1 MRRSR
6 GNPGS
11 SRSDS
16 THILTDV
23 KCVGS
28 SRSRS
33 RVPGPRSSGSSAT
46 TMGNSRIA
54 LKPTA
59 IAPSIGVA
67 PRPSEEIED
76 HLGRRGPY
84 EDRRQRQPPRRKA
97 IVMGERTHADISAR
111 EHQEEQ
117 RGPRRFHPAEEGS
130 RRRIEGAGRGHEKR
144 LSCLI
149 APPRAQPAGPACGTR
164 EMRRPGVKAR
174 PCLLVLEAKLQTFAS
189 GTFGTV
195 LRLALG
201 RGDERRLALGRTA
214 GSFSGFGVTGP
225 SRNSKPSLSRPA
237 SSLLTTTRT

>member
-67 PRPSEEIED
+67 PRPSEEIRITWAGAAHTRID
-76 HLGRRGPY
+76 
-84 EDRRQRQPPRRKA
+84 D
-97 IVMGERTHADISAR
+97 SAS
-111 EHQEEQ
+111 H
-117 RGPRRFHPAEEGS
+117 HD
-130 RRRIEGAGRGHEKR
+130 EK
-144 LSCLI
+144 
-149 APPRAQPAGPACGTR
+149 P
-164 EMRRPGVKAR
+164 
-174 PCLLVLEAKLQTFAS
+174 
-189 GTFGTV
+189 
-195 LRLALG
+195 
-201 RGDERRLALGRTA
+201 
-214 GSFSGFGVTGP
+214 
-225 SRNSKPSLSRPA
+225 
-237 SSLLTTTRT
+237 